1 MKDTLPPGAACL
13 RISRAESGEEVAHAR
28 ELFLEYAKGLGVD
41 LCFQSFDQELAG
53 LPGDYAPPSGRLF
66 LAYAVKHAQAG
77 GIGAGEANNATVKD
91 SGPTKAIAAFE
102 ERGEAPVMPGA
113 QLAGCG
119 ALRRI
124 DSATCEMKR
133 LYVRAGF
140 RGKGVGRALAV
151 ALINAAREIGYSR
164 MVLDTLPS
172 MSEAQKLYRSLG
184 FREIPPYR
192 HNPVPGALF
201 LELLLF

>member
-1 MKDTLPPGAACL
+1 MVQILPACT
-13 RISRAESGEEVAHAR
+13 SEEVELAR
-28 ELFLEYAKGLGVD
+28 ELFLEYARGLGVD
-41 LCFQSFDQELAG
+41 LCFQSFDAELAG

-66 LAYAVKHAQAG
+66 LAYAVEHAQAG
-77 GIGAGEANNATVKD
+77 GMGAGEANNETVKD
-91 SGPTKAIAAFE
+91 SGPTKATPAFE
-102 ERGEAPVMPGA
+102 ERGGAPVIPGA

-133 LYVRAGF
+133 LYVRAEF

-151 ALINAAREIGYSR
+151 ALIHAAREIGYSR

-172 MSEAQKLYRSLG
+172 MTEAQKLYRCLG